1 METLRKLLKHPEFSA
16 ALLLFCTA
24 LFGWPFIS
32 IAGPSSPAAMFVYLF
47 IVWAAVIVLLFLL
60 AGAHDEPE
68 HSDNQP
74 ESGN

>member
-16 ALLLFCTA
+16 VLLLFCTA

-47 IVWAAVIVLLFLL
+47 IVWAAVIVLLFFL
-60 AGAHDEPE
+60 ARAHGDPQ
-68 HSDNQP
+68 HLHTKP
-74 ESGN
+74 ESEN